1 MENSLIDSVGNTPL
15 VKLSESNVYAKLEL
29 LNHYGMKDR
38 VAKNI
43 LLQAKKDGSLK
54 PNATIIE
61 SSSGTMALGVAMVGT
76 ALGHEVIIVTD
87 PRIDSLT
94 LVKLKTLGANVHIVD
109 KMNEHGWQGAR
120 LEYLYELFKIHPN
133 HFWPKQYENPNNP
146 GAYRPLANELMK
158 ELKSIDYLVGA
169 VGSGGSL
176 CGIASQLKLYN
187 KDLKVIAVDSIGS
200 IIFNQPLKSSRLQG
214 GLGNSIKPKN
224 VNYEIIDEVHWL
236 NDNEAFESTLRLGKK
251 EKIFAGNSSGSVY
264 TVASWIGKQVGSNKV
279 IVAIFPDRGDRY
291 QDSIYNKQF
300 WDENN
305 LKLGTIPNNPTNVI
319 EGEAVESWSYLT
331 LRGDS
336 IEDKESKHTSI
347 HRV

>member
-1 MENSLIDSVGNTPL
+1 MGNSLIDSIGNTPL
-15 VKLSESNVYAKLEL
+15 VKLSQSNIYAKLEL

-54 PNATIIE
+54 PKATIIE

-87 PRIDSLT
+87 PRIDPLT
-94 LVKLKTLGANVHIVD
+94 LVKLKTLGANVHIVE

-120 LEYLYELFKIHPN
+120 LEYLYGLFKIFPN

-146 GAYRPLANELMK
+146 GAYKTLANELMK
-158 ELKSIDYLVGA
+158 ELKNIDYLVGA

-176 CGIASQLKLYN
+176 CGIASQLKRYN
-187 KDLKVIAVDSIGS
+187 KNLKVIAVDSTGS
-200 IIFNQPLKSSRLQG
+200 VIFNQPLKSNRLQG
-214 GLGNSIKPKN
+214 GLGNSIKPQN
-224 VNYEIIDEVHWL
+224 VNYDIIDEVHWL
-236 NDNEAFESTLRLGKK
+236 NDNEAFESTLRLGEK

-264 TVASWIGKQVGSNKV
+264 TVASWISKQISGDKV

-291 QDSIYNKQF
+291 HNSIYSKQF
-300 WDENN
+300 WNENN
-305 LKLGTIPNNPTNVI
+305 LKLGIIPNNPTMVT
-319 EGEAVESWSYLT
+319 EGDVVESWSYSN

-336 IEDKESKHTSI
+336 IEYGETKHNSI